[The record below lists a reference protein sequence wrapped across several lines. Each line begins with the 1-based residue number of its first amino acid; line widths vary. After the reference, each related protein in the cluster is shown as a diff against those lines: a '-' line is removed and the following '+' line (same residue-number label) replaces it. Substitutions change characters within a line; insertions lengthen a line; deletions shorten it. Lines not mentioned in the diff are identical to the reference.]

1 MHRNVLLAALGSF
14 VHIISVNGLECVG
27 ERCVSMHNI
36 GPWVS
41 WMTISTMGWHIWL
54 ARIDCFGLFWCLPP
68 LMCSLSYGRSD
79 RKSGRSGI
87 KKPTNP
93 LLKHEIPVPTED
105 YCQNGGTRL
114 CQGWSQVRQQWL
126 GCSRRRKAL
135 RELKDT
141 WKPATKLKAF
151 EIFVLICSLQAN
163 PPVVLLVSRF
173 KWYG

>member
-1 MHRNVLLAALGSF
+1 MGWKCIENVLLAALGSF

-27 ERCVSMHNI
+27 ERCVSMHKHWTLGEINDDI
-36 GPWVS
+36 YNG
-41 WMTISTMGWHIWL
+41 L
-54 ARIDCFGLFWCLPP
+54 AYSACKDWLFWCLPP

-79 RKSGRSGI
+79 RKSWRSGI
-87 KKPTNP
+87 NKPTNP

-135 RELKDT
+135 RDMVKGSRIPGSPPQNLKH
-141 WKPATKLKAF
+141 LKFSYSFAPF
-151 EIFVLICSLQAN
+151 KQTLRC
-163 PPVVLLVSRF
+163 PPCL
-173 KWYG
+173 KI